1 MRTGFFQVRHGT
13 DDVEQSMGR
22 LLAFMAGCTGII
34 IVGFG
39 IAFKDVGIIAIGA
52 GLFSTG
58 ELLKFG
64 QKRAEK

>member
-1 MRTGFFQVRHGT
+1 MTGFFQVKHG
-13 DDVEQSMGR
+13 DQDIEHSMGR
-22 LLAFMAGCTGII
+22 LLAFLAAITGMT

-39 IAFKDVGIIAIGA
+39 IAFKDAGIIAIGA

-64 QKRAEK
+64 QKRVEK